1 MVKEKVF
8 SKQVISLLVIVAIAL
23 LVLGINI
30 FRTLPDGKLHLIFCD
45 VGQGDGILLKT
56 PKGDK
61 VLIDGGPDDSVL
73 SCLGKFMP
81 FYDRNLELMVLTH
94 PQADHMTGLVS
105 VFERYNVE
113 KVLRTTAVNK
123 TAGFEEFR
131 KAEISEKSQE
141 FKALSD
147 SKINLD
153 TNLTATILWPS
164 PGNLAS
170 VADLNDT
177 AIVLRVDFGQF
188 CALLTA
194 DAGNFVWAQ
203 LSAAGKL
210 SRCYLLKVAHHGS
223 KNATNE
229 QFLES
234 VSPKIAVISVGINN
248 LYGHPHKQVIEELQ
262 RHRIQVLRTDQKG
275 TIEIVSDGKKVE
287 VRD

>member
-8 SKQVISLLVIVAIAL
+8 GKQVISLLVIVLIAL
-23 LVLGINI
+23 LVIGINV
-30 FRTLPDGKLHLIFCD
+30 FRGLPDGKLHLIFCD

-56 PKGDK
+56 PKGDE

-94 PQADHMTGLVS
+94 PQADHMIGLIS

-113 KVLRTTAVNK
+113 KVLRTAAINR
-123 TAGFEEFR
+123 TAGFEEFK

-141 FKALSD
+141 FQAISD
-147 SKINLD
+147 IKINLD
-153 TNLTATILWPS
+153 TNLTATILWPP
-164 PGNLAS
+164 PGNFAS

-177 AIVLRVDFGQF
+177 GIVLRVDFGQF

-194 DAGNFVWAQ
+194 DATINVWTQ

-210 SRCYLLKVAHHGS
+210 RHCYLLKVAHHGS
-223 KNATNE
+223 KNATSQ
-229 QFLES
+229 QFLEL
-234 VSPKIAVISVGINN
+234 VSPKLAVISVGAHNR
-248 LYGHPHKQVIEELQ
+248 YGHPHKQVIDQLQ
-262 RHRIQVLRTDQKG
+262 QHGIQVLRTDQKG
-275 TIEIVSDGKKVE
+275 TVEVVSDGKNVQIN
-287 VRD
+287 

>member
-73 SCLGKFMP
+73 SCLGRFMP

-94 PQADHMTGLVS
+94 PQADHMIGLIS
-105 VFERYNVE
+105 VFERYDVE
-113 KVLRTTAVNK
+113 KVLRTTAINR

-141 FKALSD
+141 FQALSD

-153 TNLTATILWPS
+153 TNLTAAILWPP

-177 AIVLRVDFGQF
+177 GIVLRVDFGQF

-194 DAGNFVWAQ
+194 DAGNFVWTE
-203 LSAAGKL
+203 LSAAGEL
-210 SRCYLLKVAHHGS
+210 SPCYLLKVAHHGS

-229 QFLES
+229 QFLQS
-234 VSPKIAVISVGINN
+234 ISPKIAVISVGAHNR
-248 LYGHPHKQVIEELQ
+248 YGHPHKQVIDELES
-262 RHRIQVLRTDQKG
+262 RKIQVLRTDQKG